1 MTMSLPP
8 LEERTVLH
16 VLQRGARDAAGVTA
30 LVDEQRELTYAEVLD
45 EALRVGGGFAGLGVE
60 RQEPVLLMLDNH
72 VDHAMAWFAL
82 SCIAAVEVPVNVAL
96 RGDQLAHV
104 IKDSGAK
111 VLVIEAHYLDRL
123 EGLTDAIAGLTHVVV
138 RGSAGAQGGY
148 GARTYLSLADS
159 PAAVPAD
166 SYPWDTSGILYT
178 SGTTGRAKGVVVTQ
192 AQTYGRMWPSG
203 PGSPEPGDVT
213 LVTLPIYH
221 VIGQVRGLYNSM
233 ISMGTAVLLPRFSAS
248 TFWDS
253 CRRYGATYAPLVGV
267 MGTYLM
273 RQSPSESD
281 RDHPLQRICVGTTF
295 AEVEEFRPRF
305 GVEVF
310 SSYGLTEAGGVLV
323 GRAEPTGCGWVR
335 PDVEARLVDEV
346 DRDVQ
351 PGEAGELLLRP
362 TEPWTFMAG
371 YHNRP
376 DATVEKWRNLWLHTG
391 DVMRQRPDGQFVFVD
406 RRADTIRRLGE
417 NISTFEVESQILAH
431 PAVAECAVVAVRE
444 GTDEPEVKAALV
456 PVEGQRIDPV
466 EMTAWLVDRLP
477 HYAVPRFLE
486 FLPELPR
493 TPSTQRVTK
502 ADIVARGARTAW
514 DRQAAGLVVTR
525 DGLTL
530 PDDNPL
536 NDVLRHDRRRPPTP

>member
-1 MTMSLPP
+1 MITGLPP

-16 VLQRGARDAAGVTA
+16 VLQRGAREAAATTA

-45 EALRVGGGFAGLGVE
+45 EALRVGAGFAGLGVE

-72 VDHAMAWFAL
+72 VDHALAWFAL

-96 RGDQLAHV
+96 RGDQLGHV

-111 VLVIEAHYLDRL
+111 VMVIEAHYLDRL
-123 EGLTDAIAGLTHVVV
+123 EGLPEALDALTHVVV
-138 RGSAGAQGGY
+138 RGDAGAHGPA
-148 GARTYLSLADS
+148 GALNYRSLGDA
-159 PAAVPAD
+159 PAAIAAE
-166 SYPWDTSGILYT
+166 SHPWDTSGILYT

-192 AQTYGRMWPSG
+192 AQTYGRMWPGG

-233 ISMGTAVLLPRFSAS
+233 ISMGTAVILPRFSAS

-267 MGTYLM
+267 MGSYLM
-273 RQSPSESD
+273 RRPPSDGD

-295 AEVEEFRPRF
+295 AEVEEFRARF

-346 DRDVQ
+346 DRDV
-351 PGEAGELLLRP
+351 PAGEAGELLLRP

-391 DVMRQRPDGQFVFVD
+391 DVMRQRPDGQLVFVD

-417 NISTFEVESQILAH
+417 NISTFEVESQILGH
-431 PAVAECAVVAVRE
+431 PSVGECAVVAVRE
-444 GTDEPEVKAALV
+444 GAEEPEVKAVLV
-456 PVEGQRIDPV
+456 PAEGEHIDPV
-466 EMTAWLVDRLP
+466 ELTEWLVDRLP

-486 FLPELPR
+486 FVPELPR
-493 TPSTQRVTK
+493 TASTQRVTK
-502 ADIVARGARTAW
+502 ADLVARGTRTSW
-514 DRQAAGLVVTR
+514 DRQAAGLTVTR
-525 DGLTL
+525 EGLS
-530 PDDNPL
+530 
-536 NDVLRHDRRRPPTP
+536 RRADRSATT